1 MDTPPPQGPPQGQ
14 AGGPPPGPQPG
25 QMPGPGAIPIRPGQ
39 RPTPEQIQQVQ
50 RKIAE
55 DAQKAGMTIP
65 QFIEHLK
72 KQAQE
77 RMAAQQGGQPGAPQ
91 QVRQG
96 PPGQTRQAITPGPPK
111 PEALAVAQ
119 FLRSQDLKTR
129 TCILNG
135 ERKDMFRG
143 M

>member
-1 MDTPPPQGPPQGQ
+1 
-14 AGGPPPGPQPG
+14 
-25 QMPGPGAIPIRPGQ
+25 
-39 RPTPEQIQQVQ
+39 
-50 RKIAE
+50 
-55 DAQKAGMTIP
+55 MTVP
-65 QFIEHLK
+65 QFIEHIK

-77 RMAAQQGGQPGAPQ
+77 KAMAARMAQQQGGQAGPPGHQHAHPQ
-91 QVRQG
+91 QGSPG
-96 PPGQTRQAITPGPPK
+96 PPGQTRQAIHPGPPK

-129 TCILNG
+129 TSILNG